1 MPNIA
6 SYIDHTALKP
16 DTSLQTIEKLCEEAI
31 ENNFASVCVNPHYIQ
46 ALVQLLETSSVK
58 ACVVSG
64 FPLGANLPDVK
75 LFETEKVLELG
86 AQEVDTVINI
96 AAVIAEDW
104 NLIHNEISALSEAC
118 HKSGAILKVIL
129 ETCLLNR
136 GQIVNACKVAVAAG
150 ADFVKTSTGF
160 SALGAQ
166 PEIVSLMKETIGNE
180 ALVKASGGIRT
191 YHDAVVM
198 IEAGADRIGSSAGV
212 KLLKPE

>member
-1 MPNIA
+1 MPNLA

-16 DTSLQTIEKLCEEAI
+16 DTSLQTIERLCKEAV
-31 ENNFASVCVNPHYIQ
+31 ENNFASVCVNPHY
-46 ALVQLLETSSVK
+46 VQPIVQMLQNSSVK
-58 ACVVSG
+58 ACTVSG
-64 FPLGANLPDVK
+64 FPLGASLSDVK
-75 LFETEKVLELG
+75 LYETEKVLEFG
-86 AQEVDTVINI
+86 AQEVDTVINV

-104 NLIHNEISALSEAC
+104 NLIHNEISGLSGAC

-160 SALGAQ
+160 STMGAQ
-166 PEIVSLMKETIGNE
+166 PEIVSLMKETVGNE

-198 IEAGADRIGSSAGV
+198 VEAGADRIGSSAGV